1 VKNIIK
7 KIKILSLS
15 YCDSGGGAAVS
26 FLRIN
31 SALSKSNFTKYL
43 LVIEKRLNKKIIK
56 IYGNNLDQ
64 IYRRIRFY
72 IIKIIFFFDIKFTKS
87 MNLINSGVGNY
98 INKSSFDIIN
108 FHWIGCETIS
118 LSEIEKIN
126 KPIVWTM
133 HDMWPITGIYH
144 YSFDKKYFDSECKN
158 FIKKKYFNIL
168 DNFIRKRKELLF
180 KKKLIN
186 IVSPSK
192 WLLEEAKKKKLP
204 FGMMKVIP
212 YPVDTRYFKKSKNIR
227 ILKSK
232 YNIPDNKKVLLFSS
246 NILNETRKGS
256 KILLN
261 VIKNDFLSNN
271 NYIII
276 MLGENNNFIDQK
288 LSSEITFF
296 GNVKNYSLVKDLY
309 SISDVLLYPSLID
322 NLPNTILEAMS
333 CGLPCVAFNC
343 YGMKEIITHKK
354 DGYLAKPYSV
364 EDFKRGIK
372 YILLNRGKL
381 AYNARSNMRNNYSL
395 EIINSKY
402 YKFLNSILF

>member
-1 VKNIIK
+1 
-7 KIKILSLS
+7 
-15 YCDSGGGAAVS
+15 
-26 FLRIN
+26 
-31 SALSKSNFTKYL
+31 
-43 LVIEKRLNKKIIK
+43 
-56 IYGNNLDQ
+56 
-64 IYRRIRFY
+64 
-72 IIKIIFFFDIKFTKS
+72 

-118 LSEIEKIN
+118 LSEIQKIN

-381 AYNARSNMRNNYSL
+381 AYYARSNMRNNYSL